1 LPYEFEH
8 YMEKRC
14 KFNPRIRCWHFSC
27 DFIDSKGIVRICK
40 HHRNPSG
47 RFTRK
52 KVVSV
57 LEGVF

>member
-1 LPYEFEH
+1 
-8 YMEKRC
+8 MEKRC